1 MEPRML
7 SYSLDDIET
16 MIESLID
23 ELHVLVEDGDFEE
36 AQLVNLEIR
45 ELEELLPNTWGV
57 VG

>member
-36 AQLVNLEIR
+36 AQLLNLEIR
-45 ELEELLPNTWGV
+45 ELEELLPNT
-57 VG
+57 

>member
-1 MEPRML
+1 ML

-36 AQLVNLEIR
+36 AQLLNLEIR
-45 ELEELLPNTWGV
+45 ELEELLPNT
-57 VG
+57 